1 MKFNYSTSV
10 VVLVL
15 AITLSSCVSQRK
27 YDDLAM
33 KNHELERDYNTT
45 LRDLKDAETGRDML
59 SEQLRSAKAQ
69 ITQLESDLKFQRERY
84 AQLQG
89 DNQEV
94 LARYDRIIKEN
105 EQLLAATSDEKEAL
119 TTALAEKQRELDQRE
134 RQLRKLELEAGNK
147 EARLTQ
153 LSNDLQSREARV
165 RELESAIEE
174 KDAKLTALRE
184 RVNQALL
191 GFSAADLQVTEKNGK
206 VYVSLSQNLLFSS
219 GSKTINSAG
228 RGALAKV
235 AEVLRSNPDI
245 NITVEGHTDSDGDPG
260 FNWDLSVGRASAV
273 IKELTR
279 NGVDPKRVTASG
291 RGEYFPVASNET
303 IPGKA
308 QNRRTEIILEPN
320 LDALYELINN

>member
-1 MKFNYSTSV
+1 
-10 VVLVL
+10 
-15 AITLSSCVSQRK
+15 
-27 YDDLAM
+27 
-33 KNHELERDYNTT
+33 
-45 LRDLKDAETGRDML
+45 ML
-59 SEQLRSAKAQ
+59 SEQLRSANAQ
-69 ITQLESDLKFQRERY
+69 LAQLESDLKFQRERY
-84 AQLQG
+84 SQLQT

-105 EQLLAATSDEKEAL
+105 EQLLAATSDEKAAL

-147 EARLTQ
+147 EARLSQ
-153 LSNDLQSREARV
+153 LSTDLEAREARV

-206 VYVSLSQNLLFSS
+206 VYVSLSQNLLFPS
-219 GSKTINSAG
+219 GSKTINASG
-228 RGALAKV
+228 RNALAKV
-235 AEVLRSNPDI
+235 AEVLRTNPDI

-260 FNWDLSVGRASAV
+260 FNWDLSVGRATAV
-273 IKELTR
+273 VKELTR
-279 NGVDPKRVTASG
+279 NGVDPKNVTASG
-291 RGEYFPVASNET
+291 RGEYFPVATNET
-303 IPGKA
+303 VPGKA

>member
-1 MKFNYSTSV
+1 MKSNYSTSV

-15 AITLSSCVSQRK
+15 ALALSSCVSQRK

-105 EQLLAATSDEKEAL
+105 EQLLAATSDEKAAL

-165 RELESAIEE
+165 RELESAIAE

-235 AEVLRSNPDI
+235 AEVLRTNPDI

-273 IKELTR
+273 VKELTR